1 MIWDVLV
8 IGGGFTG
15 VHAAWEIER
24 QRPAA
29 RVLLLEAAPELGGR
43 ARSVAVA
50 DGCALDLGAHYYGAD
65 HRRVGALAARLA
77 PAAIYSHLP
86 CYGADPASRTLLEGQ
101 WRSLRR
107 SDSYLDIQGLSK
119 RVGWE
124 HRVRIFESLLGY
136 LALEARVDPVNPWA
150 TPGAQALDAM
160 TVAEWIAA
168 QRLPRWIHEMWS
180 IGVLNIMSVWPE
192 QISLLYWLWYNASN
206 GGFMKIADDFVGG
219 PQEFA
224 LEIGMQGL
232 LQRHADELRCA
243 ALGGGSIRC
252 ATPVRAIEHGD
263 DELVSVHT
271 AGGEVLRARHVVVAT
286 TPAAA
291 GKVAFTPAL
300 DPARTL
306 LHAQPVG
313 HAAKAVLRYASPW
326 WRDSMGEHFNVYTAG
341 AAATGMEWFL
351 DTSHP
356 DGRQHTLSGFVSDRL
371 LDDAGRDPA
380 ARRAAVIAATVALC
394 GDPRAADPLQVEVYD
409 WRDQPWIGG
418 GPNTCLGPGV
428 LCRVGEVFREPV
440 GLRGR
445 LHFAASEYAPE
456 YVGYVEGA
464 LASGEQVAARIAVA
478 LGGGVLAPQ
487 TSLVRTAGSRP
498 LLALGWRLLS
508 TAGLPVRWV
517 ADAARAMRGAEAT
530 LE

>member
-1 MIWDVLV
+1 MIWDVIV

-24 QRPAA
+24 LRPAA

-43 ARSVAVA
+43 ARSVAVGE
-50 DGCALDLGAHYYGAD
+50 GCALDLGAHYFGAD
-65 HRRVGALAARLA
+65 HRRVRALADRVA
-77 PAAIYSHLP
+77 PGAVYSHLP

-101 WRSLRR
+101 WRALRR

-136 LALEARVDPVNPWA
+136 LELVARVDPVDPWA
-150 TPGAQALDAM
+150 TRGAYALDAM

-180 IGVLNIMSVWPE
+180 IGVLNILSVWPD
-192 QISLLYWLWYNASN
+192 QISMLYWLWYNASN
-206 GGFMKIADDFVGG
+206 GGFMKIADDFIGG

-224 LEIGMQGL
+224 VDIGMQGL
-232 LQRHADELRCA
+232 LQRHADERRGPVRC
-243 ALGGGSIRC
+243 C
-252 ATPVRAIEHGD
+252 APVRAVEHGD
-263 DELVSVHT
+263 GDRVLVHT
-271 AGGEVLRARHVVVAT
+271 VNGETVGARHVVVAT

-291 GKVAFTPAL
+291 GRVTFTPDL
-300 DPARTL
+300 GPARAL
-306 LHAQPVG
+306 LHAQRIG
-313 HAAKAVLRYASPW
+313 HAAKVVLRYASPW

-341 AAATGMEWFL
+341 AAATEMEWFL

-356 DGRQHTLSGFVSDRL
+356 DGRQHSLSGFISDRL
-371 LDDAGRDPA
+371 LDRAGRDPA
-380 ARRAAVIAATVALC
+380 ARRAAVIAATVALT
-394 GDPRAADPLQVEVYD
+394 GDPRAADPIQVEVFD

-428 LCRVGEVFREPV
+428 LSRVGEVFRGPA
-440 GLRGR
+440 GPHGR
-445 LHFAASEYAPE
+445 LHFAAAEYAPE
-456 YVGYVEGA
+456 FVGYVEGA
-464 LASGEQVAARIAVA
+464 LASGEQVAARIVA
-478 LGGGVLAPQ
+478 ALAGDPLPLQ
-487 TSLVRTAGSRP
+487 TAAQRSPSPRP
-498 LLALGWRLLS
+498 LQALGWRLLA
-508 TAGLPVRWV
+508 TAGLPARWA
-517 ADAARAMRGAEAT
+517 ADAARALRGAEAT